1 MDKQTS
7 DNVGRTAIWSVTEA
21 WRATFFTIFFINMG
35 MMSICVTWSYT
46 GTPPRFIESIINVEK
61 GLSVVT
67 VFNVAF
73 AFFLTEVYRMLSE
86 MIAEKY
92 KLRRYIQG
100 KADGRLEGIAEGRSE
115 GIAEGKSE
123 GIAEANRLWLDW
135 IKRRDEV
142 LSKGLV
148 FNESPPSETNSS
160 N

>member
-1 MDKQTS
+1 MNKQAS
-7 DNVGRTAIWSVTEA
+7 DNIDRTAIWSVAEA
-21 WRATFFTIFFINMG
+21 WRAAFFTIFFINMG
-35 MMSICVTWSYT
+35 IMSICVTWSYT
-46 GTPPRFIESIINVEK
+46 GTPPKFIESIINIEK
-61 GLSVVT
+61 GLAFVT
-67 VFNVAF
+67 VFNVVF
-73 AFFLTEVYRMLSE
+73 AFFLTEVYRVLSE

-100 KADGRLEGIAEGRSE
+100 KADGKL
-115 GIAEGKSE
+115 E

-135 IKRRDEV
+135 IKRRDEA